1 MIIPLPMEA
10 FRFLVSSIQ
19 NTILEKKKRVLP
31 TILFRVSPGIF
42 ASYFPNQNIT
52 ILGLIQ
58 HSNLFAI
65 SNNFSQNYTAVGG
78 GIKYQLSQTLNI
90 ETLYTNF
97 IRGNSTGLGQTF
109 NLGLRAV
116 IN

>member
-1 MIIPLPMEA
+1 MGSVRIFSELNTENNFGKEEA
-10 FRFLVSSIQ
+10 RFANDS
-19 NTILEKKKRVLP
+19 
-31 TILFRVSPGIF
+31 FRVSPGIF
-42 ASYFPNQNIT
+42 ASYFSNQNIT

-97 IRGNSTGLGQTF
+97 MRENSTGLGQTF